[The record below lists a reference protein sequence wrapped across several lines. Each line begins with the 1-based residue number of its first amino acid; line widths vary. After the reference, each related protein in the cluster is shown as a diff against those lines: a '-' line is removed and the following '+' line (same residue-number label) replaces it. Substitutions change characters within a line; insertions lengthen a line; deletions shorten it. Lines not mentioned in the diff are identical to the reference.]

1 MEMESCKR
9 LGWSFAALVAAV
21 VVAGCSG
28 SQSKKTKVSID
39 GSSTVYPIS
48 QAVAEEFQNTHPG
61 VYVTVG
67 ISGTGGGFKK
77 FLAGETDINDASRPI
92 KQKELQQAQA
102 KGIQFLELP
111 VAYDGLTVV
120 VNPKNDFVDH
130 LTVEELKKIWEPGSK
145 VRTWKDVRPQW
156 PDREIKL
163 YGPGTDSGTF
173 DYFTEAVVG
182 KAGQS
187 RSDYQAS
194 EDDNVLV
201 TGVSSDEYAL
211 GYFGFSYYV
220 ENKDKL
226 KAVPIDGGNGPVA
239 PSLETVKSGRYVPLS
254 RPLLIYVSVPSLRRS
269 EVAQFVQ
276 FYLDECPVLSK
287 EVGYIPLSDAIYDLV
302 RQRFQQRIPGTMFQG
317 VEGAVDLEKLL
328 RESMKK

>member
-1 MEMESCKR
+1 MNDGDSMR
-9 LGWSFAALVAAV
+9 VWAAV
-21 VVAGCSG
+21 ALLAGLLSGCSG
-28 SQSKKTKVSID
+28 SGEKKTVTID

-48 QAVAEEFQNTHPG
+48 QAVAEEFQNTHRNI
-61 VYVTVG
+61 YVTVG

-92 KQKELQQAQA
+92 KPSEIQKAQQQ
-102 KGIQFLELP
+102 GIQFLELP

-130 LTVEELKKIWEPGSK
+130 LTVEELRKIWAPDSK
-145 VRTWKDVRPQW
+145 VRTWKDVRPEW

-201 TGVSSDEYAL
+201 TGVSSDVDAL
-211 GYFGFSYYV
+211 GYFGFAYYV
-220 ENKDKL
+220 ENQDKL
-226 KAVPIDGGNGPVA
+226 KAVPIDGGQGPVA

-254 RPLLIYVSVPSLRRS
+254 RPLFIYVSTAALKRP
-269 EVAQFVQ
+269 EVEQFVQ
-276 FYLDECPVLSK
+276 FYLDECPQLAK
-287 EVGYIPLSDAIYDLV
+287 EVGYIPLSDSIYELV
-302 RQRFQQRIPGTMFQG
+302 RQRFQRRVTGTMFQG
-317 VEGAVDLEKLL
+317 REGAVDLEKLL
-328 RESMKK
+328 RESMK

>member
-1 MEMESCKR
+1 MESCKPR
-9 LGWSFAALVAAV
+9 GRGSVAVLLVAV
-21 VVAGCSG
+21 CLAGCSG
-28 SQSKKTKVSID
+28 GRSQKTKVSID
-39 GSSTVYPIS
+39 GSSTLYPVS
-48 QAVAEEFQNTHPG
+48 QAVAEEFQNTHQG

-77 FLAGETDINDASRPI
+77 FLAAETDINDASRPI
-92 KQKELQQAQA
+92 KQKELQLAEE

-120 VNPKNDFVDH
+120 VHPKNDFVDH

-173 DYFTEAVVG
+173 DYFTEAIVG

-201 TGVSSDEYAL
+201 TGVSSDVDAL

-220 ENKDKL
+220 ENRDKL
-226 KAVPIDGGNGPVA
+226 KAVPIDGGRGPVA

-254 RPLLIYVSVPSLRRS
+254 RPLFIYVSLRSLQRP
-269 EVAQFVQ
+269 EVQQFVQ
-276 FYLDECPVLSK
+276 FYLEECPVLAK
-287 EVGYIPLSDAIYDLV
+287 EVGYIPLSEAIYQLV
-302 RQRFQQRIPGTMFQG
+302 RQRFQRRIPGTMFQG

-328 RESMKK
+328 RESMK